1 MATEEARVTVNTDKS
16 LHDRVVLIT
25 GGSRGIGKAMA
36 VGLAAAGARLVITA
50 SPKSPEL
57 DDAVAEIEQASSPGR
72 ALGIVADVRNYA
84 DCEAA
89 VDAAVERFG
98 TVHAL
103 VNNAGVGMGIIKADY
118 PLGAPSFWEADPAQV
133 ARMLDTN
140 VTGAFNMAM
149 AIAPHLVGQG
159 FGKIVN
165 ISTSTVTLTLK
176 GFSPYGPSKAAL
188 EAGSLIWSRDLAD
201 KGVDVNVLLP
211 GGATDTSIIPPFPGR
226 EERGGGIMPPTIM
239 VPPIS
244 WLCSDQSNG
253 VTGGRYIAKQWDAS
267 LPAGDAA
274 ARARDH

>member
-1 MATEEARVTVNTDKS
+1 VTENTDNS
-16 LHDRVVLIT
+16 LENRVVLIT

-36 VGLAAAGARLVITA
+36 IGLAQVGARLVITA
-50 SPKSPEL
+50 SRKSSEL
-57 DDAVAEIEQASSPGR
+57 DDAVAEIEQAAGPGR
-72 ALGIVADVRNYA
+72 ALGVVADVRNYP
-84 DCEAA
+84 DCAAA
-89 VDAAVERFG
+89 VTATIDRFG
-98 TVHAL
+98 AVHAL

-118 PLGAPSFWEADPAQV
+118 PLGAPNFWEADPAQV

-140 VTGAFNMAM
+140 VTGAFNMAI
-149 AIAPHLVGQG
+149 AIAPHLVAQG

-188 EAGSLIWSRDLAD
+188 EAGSIIWSRDLAGR
-201 KGVDVNVLLP
+201 GVDVNVLLP

-239 VPPIS
+239 VPPIR

-253 VTGGRYIAKQWDAS
+253 VTGGRFIARQWDAS
-267 LPAGDAA
+267 VPAADAA
-274 ARARDH
+274 AKARDN